1 MANVLIN
8 STSIVNIANAIREKT
23 NTTEGLKL
31 SEMPSAIE
39 SITTEDTSVG
49 SRQWWLDACS
59 QKTYC
64 GYMFFNCS
72 LITTIPP
79 IDTSNSIH
87 FGSMFMGCS
96 SLVSIP
102 QLDTSNG
109 TYFGS
114 MFNGCSSL
122 ISVDSLDV
130 SKGTYLGYM
139 FKNCYSLVSLPTLD
153 FSSGTTLSYVFQN
166 CYALEDIS
174 FVPNSIK
181 LSISFAQ
188 SSLLS
193 DESIQSIIDGLADLT
208 GATAQTLSLNTNVK
222 SRLTTQ
228 QSENIASKNWS
239 VA

>member
-23 NTTEGLKL
+23 NTTKGLKL

-39 SITTEDTSVG
+39 SITTEDSSVG

-72 LITTIPP
+72 SITTIPP
-79 IDTSNSIH
+79 IDTSKSAH

-96 SLVSIP
+96 SMVSIP
-102 QLDTSNG
+102 QLDTSKG

-114 MFNGCSSL
+114 MFNGCTSL

-130 SKGTYLGYM
+130 SNGTYLGYM

-153 FSSGTTLSYVFQN
+153 FSSGTTLSFAFQN
-166 CYALEDIS
+166 CYALENIS

-208 GATAQTLSLNTNVK
+208 GATAQTLSLNGGVK

-228 QSENIASKNWS
+228 QNEDIASKNWNI
-239 VA
+239 A